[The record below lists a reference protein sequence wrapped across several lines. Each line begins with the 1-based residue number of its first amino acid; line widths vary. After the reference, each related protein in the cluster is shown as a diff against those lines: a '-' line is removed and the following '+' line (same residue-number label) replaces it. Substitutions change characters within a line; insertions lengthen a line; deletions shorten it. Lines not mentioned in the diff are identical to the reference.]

1 MDEKTILEK
10 LDAVLKLNE
19 NLMDEIKKKDKEIK
33 SLKSDGKKF
42 NVLVGSN
49 SVMGVS
55 LVSPS
60 GDIEADIPFNDTV
73 MLSSSDVESLLKSST
88 VRSQFMK
95 GLLYFEDESNYEV
108 FSVKRKYNLQR
119 EHIKEILNTNNVE
132 KIRAFF
138 NSVKADGTDPSIRH
152 AVFYQIVALDYDGEL
167 KDVSFDVRDFVE
179 SYFNM
184 NLRNAAHLYSAMKGI
199 MV

>member
-95 GLLYFEDESNYEV
+95 GLLYFEEESNYEV
-108 FSVKRKYNLQR
+108 FSVKRKYNLRR
-119 EHIKEILNTNNVE
+119 ENIKNILNTNSVE
-132 KIRAFF
+132 KIHAFF
-138 NSVKADGTDPSIRH
+138 DNVKADGTDVKTMDELNAIKNSHNIGDEMKITVNR
-152 AVFYQIVALDYDGEL
+152 DGQEIDL
-167 KDVSFDVRDFVE
+167 TITLGE
-179 SYFNM
+179 QP
-184 NLRNAAHLYSAMKGI
+184 
-199 MV
+199 